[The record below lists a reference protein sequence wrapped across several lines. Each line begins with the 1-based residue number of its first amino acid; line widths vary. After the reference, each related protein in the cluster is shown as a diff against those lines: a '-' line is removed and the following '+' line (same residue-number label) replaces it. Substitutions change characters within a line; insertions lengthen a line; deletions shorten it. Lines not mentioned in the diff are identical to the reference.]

1 MEFSRS
7 LLLLFVAAGTLALGH
22 SILPDHWLPFAVV
35 ARTNRWSI
43 LRTARTSF
51 LAAVGHVVASAVLG
65 AIIVAIGV
73 QFWGFVERQQSRVV
87 GTILILTGLAFLI
100 WTLARRGHQHDH
112 DHGHSHAH
120 PPDEHDHSDGHD
132 DAHPHH
138 DHGEETNPRAGGN
151 SSSPMRRFAVLAVL
165 GAAATPDLTILPV
178 FLAASAVG
186 VAAAVGVLVFYALV
200 SIVTFVGFTVIATLG
215 GYQVEWPWLEQ
226 YGDQITAVMLI
237 VIGLL
242 VMTEIL

>member
-43 LRTARTSF
+43 LRTVRTSF
-51 LAAVGHVVASAVLG
+51 MAAVGHVVASAVLG

-73 QFWGFVERQQSRVV
+73 QFRGFVERQQSRVV
-87 GTILILTGLAFLI
+87 GTILILTGLAFLV
-100 WTLARRGHQHDH
+100 WTLARRGHHHDHNHDHGHAHPHDDH
-112 DHGHSHAH
+112 DHGGKT
-120 PPDEHDHSDGHD
+120 D
-132 DAHPHH
+132 
-138 DHGEETNPRAGGN
+138 PRAGGN
-151 SSSPMRRFAVLAVL
+151 SPSPMRRFAVLAVL

-242 VMTEIL
+242 VVTEIL